1 MSVILHFLL
10 NVPNGRYVII
20 LCIIGHRF
28 FVFFFQG
35 ARGPN
40 GSVGEKVKNEK
51 EKISPPFSCLSG
63 FSIIELLG

>member
-10 NVPNGRYVII
+10 NVPNGRYIII
-20 LCIIGHRF
+20 LSIIGHH
-28 FVFFFQG
+28 FFFQG

-40 GSVGEKVKNEK
+40 GSVGEKVKIEK
-51 EKISPPFSCLSG
+51 ENFSPPSSCLSG